1 MTLRALRRSSV
12 AAVSAACL
20 VVTSVTPIAVAAQ
33 RNTSSAQPVLV
44 VHSERLDAPA
54 QPSRSALVSLASD
67 ESPLAHSVTPAP
79 IEFANA
85 VGAAA
90 YLAFA
95 VPSLLFTIPLQLL
108 TGQRSAIVTSLNNII
123 TAVNTILALVGRSIP
138 PIPTGTRE
146 AAQDTRSDALVSD
159 DGRNRPERSASEG
172 PGPGA
177 SVGDPAESVDG
188 TAGEIDEA
196 EDSDN
201 DAADTTPVATDVEA
215 PEQDDDEDRNVVPAE
230 EEDADVDPDTASTP
244 EDPSAVGND
253 GNGDERQSD
262 DNDGTSDASQTE
274 HRDESP

>member
-1 MTLRALRRSSV
+1 M
-12 AAVSAACL
+12 
-20 VVTSVTPIAVAAQ
+20 
-33 RNTSSAQPVLV
+33 
-44 VHSERLDAPA
+44 DAPA
-54 QPSRSALVSLASD
+54 QPSRSVLVSLARD
-67 ESPLAHSVTPAP
+67 ESPLAHSATPTP

-146 AAQDTRSDALVSD
+146 AAEDVRSGALVSD
-159 DGRNRPERSASEG
+159 DSRNRPERSASEG
-172 PGPGA
+172 PEPGP
-177 SVGDPAESVDG
+177 SEGDPAESVGG
-188 TAGEIDEA
+188 TADEIDEA

-201 DAADTTPVATDVEA
+201 DEAHTTPVAVDVEA
-215 PEQDDDEDRNVVPAE
+215 PEQDAEERNVVAAE
-230 EEDADVDPDTASTP
+230 EDDADVDPDTASTP

-253 GNGDERQSD
+253 RNGDGGQTD